1 MPAALHLQSLWSLGW
16 SLERTK
22 LVPGSSVVPLRFLVI
37 ARITCDVSSLT
48 MLSTY
53 IYLKFLAM
61 LSFVVSIYEFLHCI
75 S

>member
-1 MPAALHLQSLWSLGW
+1 MLVTLHLQSLWCLGW

-22 LVPGSSVVPLRFLVI
+22 LVPGSSVDPLRFRVI

-53 IYLKFLAM
+53 IYLKFLLM
-61 LSFVVSIYEFLHCI
+61 LSFVVSIYEFLRCI